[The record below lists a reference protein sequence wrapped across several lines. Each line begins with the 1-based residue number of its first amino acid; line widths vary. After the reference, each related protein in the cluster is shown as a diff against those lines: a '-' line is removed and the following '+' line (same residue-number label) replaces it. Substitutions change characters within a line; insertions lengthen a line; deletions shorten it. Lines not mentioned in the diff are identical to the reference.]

1 MSDIQKTKKTEKI
14 ITAIKLFIVIIFF
27 SSVFVVFLKI
37 NLWDYDFWWHIAT
50 GRYIVTEKHL
60 PDKDPFS
67 FTSELQENKNAFP
80 ERESFILKQYW
91 LAQSLFYLVF
101 NLAGAK
107 GIILLRSLILVL
119 TLFAVFW
126 HLQKG
131 KVSAYI
137 SFLFLFLLFDDSTR
151 AIGERPVLFSYL
163 FSAVVFLILDN
174 FRIEKGRKIFL
185 LPPLMLLWANLHGG
199 FILGDIIIAVFL
211 LGESINI
218 YLRKSNYSKQQK
230 VVFYSVSMFAIACS
244 FLNPNG
250 WDAFSMS
257 LSSKYEIFTNGIQE
271 YQPPFY
277 FYINKIRPIQYNEVI
292 LAVMAPLI
300 LILRNRKLNLNH
312 VMLLAG
318 FYYMAVTASRF
329 IFFYAI
335 IATMIVAKETDIIVS
350 GFFRKRLQEKSYKK
364 IEYILTVAALCSIAL
379 FMIGHFKYKEFEFKV
394 AEKISVPEAA
404 VDFIENNRLP
414 GNIFNSYGY
423 GGYLAWRLYPWKKN
437 FFDSRSLNITTMNEG
452 EWIIQADS
460 GKYFH
465 TEANPKALNTPLW
478 ELLLA
483 HYRVN
488 FVLIPLFDIYGNIMP
503 LVLKTLESD
512 TWVPLYYDPISLV
525 LIKNSPENRPF
536 IETHRVQ
543 KDDIYNFIIYRASS
557 FALSDKTN
565 PRHLMALADT
575 FHKIGRLDDAI
586 KAYEYA
592 LKRMPESSKIKAKL
606 DMLKSEREENKDV
619 PKAST
624 ISKPDQ

>member
-1 MSDIQKTKKTEKI
+1 MSDNQKTVNTAKI

-101 NLAGAK
+101 NLTGAK

-126 HLQKG
+126 HLNKG
-131 KVSAYI
+131 KVTAYI

-163 FSAVVFLILDN
+163 FTAVVFLILDD
-174 FRIEKGRKIFL
+174 FRAEKSRKIFL

-211 LGESINI
+211 LGESLNMV
-218 YLRKSNYSKQQK
+218 LKKSDLHKQEK
-230 VVFYSVSMFAIACS
+230 IIFYSVSVLAIACS
-244 FLNPNG
+244 FVNPNG
-250 WDAFSMS
+250 WDAFSMA
-257 LSSKYEIFTNGIQE
+257 LSNRYEIFTKDIQE
-271 YQPPFY
+271 YQSPFS
-277 FYINKIRPIQYNEVI
+277 FYINKTKPIQYNEVI

-300 LILRNRKLNLNH
+300 LILRNKKLNLNH
-312 VMLLAG
+312 VLLLAG

-335 IATMIVAKETDIIVS
+335 IATMIGAKETDIIVN
-350 GFFRKRLQEKSYKK
+350 GFFRKKLQEKSYKK
-364 IEYILTVAALCSIAL
+364 VEYLLTVAALCSIAL

-394 AEKISVPEAA
+394 AKKISVPEAA
-404 VDFIENNRLP
+404 ADFIENNRLP
-414 GNIFNSYGY
+414 GNMFNYYGY
-423 GGYLAWRLYPWKKN
+423 GGYLTWRLYPWKKN
-437 FFDSRSLNITTMNEG
+437 FIDSRSLNITIMTEC
-452 EWIIQADS
+452 EWIMKADP
-460 GKYFH
+460 GKYFYKE
-465 TEANPKALNTPLW
+465 TNPKALNTPLW

-483 HYRVN
+483 HYKVN
-488 FVLIPLFDIYGNIMP
+488 FMLIPLFDIYGDIMP
-503 LVLKTLESD
+503 LVLKTIESD
-512 TWVPLYYDPISLV
+512 TWVPLYLDPISLV
-525 LIKNSPENRPF
+525 LIKNTPENKPF
-536 IETHRVQ
+536 IEKHRVL
-543 KDDIYNFIIYRASS
+543 KEDIYNLIIYRASS
-557 FALSDKTN
+557 YAISDKTN
-565 PRHLMALADT
+565 PRHLMALAET
-575 FHKIGRLDDAI
+575 FHEIGRLDDAI

-592 LKRMPESSKIKAKL
+592 LKRMPGSPAIKARL
-606 DMLKSEREENKDV
+606 DMLKFERDDKQ
-619 PKAST
+619 KTSR
-624 ISKPDQ
+624 